1 MRKTILAI
9 AALGLVPLSAC
20 VSASPAGPAAAPFD
34 QSAFAWSTAQ
44 GRGRIDGQLV
54 YKRGSVSYRCEA
66 VVLTPE
72 TPWVRNRMM
81 TLYKSTS
88 SAIAPAADVRTRMPA
103 ESPNYDAFVRRSGC
117 DAQGRFAFQGLP
129 DGAYF
134 VITAAVPQA
143 EGAPLAMMRRVQIR
157 NGGAVRV
164 EL

>member
-1 MRKTILAI
+1 MRKMFFALAALAI
-9 AALGLVPLSAC
+9 IPLAACTTTAPSAP
-20 VSASPAGPAAAPFD
+20 ASVAFD
-34 QSAFAWSTAQ
+34 EGAFGWSTAQ
-44 GRGRIDGQLV
+44 GRGAIAGQLV
-54 YKRGSVSYRCEA
+54 YKRGTITHRCEA

-72 TPWVRNRMM
+72 TPWVRQRMM

-117 DAQGRFAFQGLP
+117 DAQGHFNFSGLP

-134 VITAAVPQA
+134 VITAALPQP
-143 EGAPLAMMRRVQIR
+143 EGPAIAMMRRVQIR
-157 NGGAVRV
+157 NGAAVRV